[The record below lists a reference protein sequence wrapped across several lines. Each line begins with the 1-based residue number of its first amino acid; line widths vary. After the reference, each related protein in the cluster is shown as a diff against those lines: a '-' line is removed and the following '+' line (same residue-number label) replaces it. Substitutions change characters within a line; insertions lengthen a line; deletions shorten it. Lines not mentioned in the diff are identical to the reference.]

1 MGGSS
6 SNSDLYFFGNFVF
19 FCVFCVVFMFPNVS
33 KNLTKPLR
41 ETVYL
46 SLVRSSLEYY
56 SGVWDFFKQ
65 KYIDTLKKGNQ
76 QDLSLKIIDEQPVS
90 HSFRTWA
97 GLT

>member
-1 MGGSS
+1 
-6 SNSDLYFFGNFVF
+6 
-19 FCVFCVVFMFPNVS
+19 MFPNVS

-90 HSFRTWA
+90 HSFRAWA